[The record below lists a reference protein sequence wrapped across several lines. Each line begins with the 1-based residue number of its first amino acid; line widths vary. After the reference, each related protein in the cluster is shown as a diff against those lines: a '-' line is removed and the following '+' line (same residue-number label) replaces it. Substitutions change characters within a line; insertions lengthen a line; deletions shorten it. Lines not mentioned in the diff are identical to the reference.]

1 MSGGARES
9 WPELLPP
16 EGERAMGSKPR
27 RNRPEGGIDCD
38 LVAGVWLFATA
49 GGDFPRRQR
58 TWLESEAGSGGKA
71 GQHRSGWGFEGSQS
85 DVCTIEQPSPGRSRQ
100 PDVSS
105 LKRRS
110 RARAC
115 SEGAVI
121 EMEDP
126 RCTIVAME
134 MEDPRCMSLRSG
146 AALGMEDPRC
156 RIAAHEMEDPR
167 CGSPLMW

>member
-1 MSGGARES
+1 
-9 WPELLPP
+9 
-16 EGERAMGSKPR
+16 MGSKPR

-134 MEDPRCMSLRSG
+134 MEDPRCNGLRHGTVHEMEDPRCMSLRSG